1 MRASAVVA
9 IALAGCA
16 LPPPATEP
24 GAKPSYNR
32 RELESRPGVFTGE
45 DGVWT
50 IYRSDAPAPPPP
62 PPRPTTLSCERG
74 HVCDPPPEADESPA
88 R

>member
-1 MRASAVVA
+1 MRAALA
-9 IALAGCA
+9 ALAALAGCA
-16 LPPPATEP
+16 IPPPATER
-24 GAKPSYNR
+24 GEKVSYNR
-32 RELESRPGVFTGE
+32 RELPPAQGVFTGK

-50 IYRSDAPAPPPP
+50 IYRSDGPAPPPP

-74 HVCDPPPEADESPA
+74 QVCDPPPEDAE

>member
-1 MRASAVVA
+1 MRALLAAGA
-9 IALAGCA
+9 IALASCA
-16 LPPPATEP
+16 LPPPAAEP

-32 RELESRPGVFTGE
+32 RELEPRPGVVTGK

-50 IYRSDAPAPPPP
+50 IYRSDAPPPPPP

-74 HVCDPPPEADESPA
+74 YACDPPLEDERA
-88 R
+88 TD